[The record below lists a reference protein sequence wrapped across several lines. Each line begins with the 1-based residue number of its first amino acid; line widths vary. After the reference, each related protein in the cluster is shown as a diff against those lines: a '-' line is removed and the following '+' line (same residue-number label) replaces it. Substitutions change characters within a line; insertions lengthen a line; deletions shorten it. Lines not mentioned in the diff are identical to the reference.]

1 MVQFDREAS
10 QTRGYCVAKNAT
22 HRAARPD
29 PSPRKVRLFRMTID
43 KWRRRNWPKTAS
55 GRKKDKFQIAGF
67 NITSVTL
74 VFGEFFKLTSPEEAE
89 N

>member
-1 MVQFDREAS
+1 LEVGLKGLAENS
-10 QTRGYCVAKNAT
+10 
-22 HRAARPD
+22 
-29 PSPRKVRLFRMTID
+29 FRQKI
-43 KWRRRNWPKTAS
+43 S
-55 GRKKDKFQIAGF
+55 GRKKAKSQIAGF

>member
-1 MVQFDREAS
+1 VVQFDREAS
-10 QTRGYCVAKNAT
+10 QTRGYCVERDTSRGSPILHCAKT
-22 HRAARPD
+22 
-29 PSPRKVRLFRMTID
+29 LQMTID
-43 KWRRRNWPKTAS
+43 K
-55 GRKKDKFQIAGF
+55 KKAGKSQIAGF